1 MKLSLAAPAA
11 VLLFCASSASGQ
23 DALPGNQRV
32 EGSPI
37 VVGAAHTVRQ
47 VAMLP
52 DNCAPAGSGAPG
64 EAVIVRGD
72 ASLHYCAALNEWKQ
86 VGLSHQSGGGRLSA
100 GQGVRIVSNGERITI
115 GIDTRRVA
123 DVGAD
128 NTWAGH
134 QDFSLSTLRLPSD
147 AEAPHPNA
155 CSAAT
160 VGRIWVDTTPGGKLY
175 VCMQPR
181 KATYLWIVFEGRV
194 METPPPGDGR

>member
-1 MKLSLAAPAA
+1 MKFSLAAHAS
-11 VLLFCASSASGQ
+11 VLLLCSAAAFGQ

-32 EGSPI
+32 EGSLI
-37 VVGAAHTVRQ
+37 VGGATHTVRQ
-47 VAMLP
+47 VAILP
-52 DNCAPAGSGAPG
+52 GNCSPAASGSPG

-86 VGLSHQSGGGRLSA
+86 VGISHQSGGGRLSA
-100 GQGVRIVSNGERITI
+100 GQGIQIVSNGETITV
-115 GIDTRRVA
+115 GVDTRRVA
-123 DVGAD
+123 DIGLD

-147 AEAPHPNA
+147 AEVPHPNA

-160 VGRIWVDTTPGGKLY
+160 VGRIWVDTTPSGKLY

-181 KATYLWIVFEGRV
+181 EATYLWTVFEGRV
-194 METPPPGDGR
+194 METPPPAEGK